1 MRKYLK
7 TIFACCLMVT
17 FKAQAQELTF
27 ISPIVEKG
35 VRQHLGFTDDEQIGF
50 QQLDTI
56 TSLDLSRRGVTDIRD
71 LVLMP
76 KLRTLDLNDNMV
88 EDLQPLSLLGEL
100 EWVDLS
106 YNNLKGIN
114 DLFYSTAKNLTIN
127 VAFNHIRDF
136 SLFASMSSCSFTFE
150 GVGLQVNE
158 NAPYMDV
165 CQFFTYIDNEE
176 KPIVSYRGYTNM
188 AAAANLKYGAS
199 NVSAQLD
206 GNTYQVAVTEN
217 LDEVTLVT
225 LSNGEQSETTYVVP
239 TAKYAA
245 GAGKTITMETGLPD
259 DYYLSSVYA
268 SQGTVEIDGN
278 KLKYTAP
285 AKAVSDIVVFS
296 YYQGATLKGFS
307 RYYVNMGTK
316 GDVNISGVVDVQ
328 DATLAVNYILGKVT
342 DEDAFDFLA
351 ADMNGDNQV
360 DVFDVTAIIN
370 AIFNESGSLSAAR
383 SLARQEG
390 DLEKVRLTASENGLL
405 IGIDRAN
412 RFTSFQFDVEVPQ
425 GTDLLDVTWNGN
437 SKHSLQFARIGE
449 NRYRVVA
456 LSMSSAPLPA
466 SDEALLC
473 LQLSGIPDGNVW
485 VGNVLFVTPEG
496 KALRLNG
503 DTMNMTTGIQGISH
517 TQGEQI
523 YDISGRQLDK
533 KREQLGKGVYII
545 NNKKVVIK

>member
-1 MRKYLK
+1 MKNDVNITCGSL
-7 TIFACCLMVT
+7 IFPA
-17 FKAQAQELTF
+17 
-27 ISPIVEKG
+27 I
-35 VRQHLGFTDDEQIGF
+35 
-50 QQLDTI
+50 
-56 TSLDLSRRGVTDIRD
+56 
-71 LVLMP
+71 
-76 KLRTLDLNDNMV
+76 
-88 EDLQPLSLLGEL
+88 
-100 EWVDLS
+100 
-106 YNNLKGIN
+106 
-114 DLFYSTAKNLTIN
+114 
-127 VAFNHIRDF
+127 
-136 SLFASMSSCSFTFE
+136 
-150 GVGLQVNE
+150 
-158 NAPYMDV
+158 
-165 CQFFTYIDNEE
+165 ID
-176 KPIVSYRGYTNM
+176 GYTNSVLL
-188 AAAANLKYGAS
+188 AEEPIE
-199 NVSAQLD
+199 
-206 GNTYQVAVTEN
+206 TTR
-217 LDEVTLVT
+217 VT
-225 LSNGEQSETTYVVP
+225 LSNGEKSEETYLVP
-239 TAKYAA
+239 SAIYSV
-245 GAGKTITMETGLPD
+245 GAGKTATLETGLPD
-259 DYYLSSVYA
+259 DYYISSAYA
-268 SQGTVEIDGN
+268 LKGSVEIDGN
-278 KLKYTAP
+278 RMKYTAP
-285 AKAVSDIVVFS
+285 AKAVSDIVFFR
-296 YYQGATLKGFS
+296 YYQGSNQKGFS
-307 RYYVNMGTK
+307 RFSVNMGKK
-316 GDVNISGVVDVQ
+316 GDVNISGIVDVQ
-328 DATLAVNYILGKVT
+328 DATLAVNYILGKSS
-342 DEDAFDFLA
+342 DEYDYVA

-370 AIFNESGSLSAAR
+370 AIFNESGNLSAAR

-473 LQLSGIPDGNVW
+473 LQLSGIPDGSVW

>member
-1 MRKYLK
+1 
-7 TIFACCLMVT
+7 V
-17 FKAQAQELTF
+17 
-27 ISPIVEKG
+27 
-35 VRQHLGFTDDEQIGF
+35 
-50 QQLDTI
+50 
-56 TSLDLSRRGVTDIRD
+56 
-71 LVLMP
+71 
-76 KLRTLDLNDNMV
+76 
-88 EDLQPLSLLGEL
+88 
-100 EWVDLS
+100 
-106 YNNLKGIN
+106 
-114 DLFYSTAKNLTIN
+114 N
-127 VAFNHIRDF
+127 VAGNYIKDF
-136 SLFASMSSCSFTFE
+136 SYLFSTSSCQLLLE
-150 GVGLQVNE
+150 GMGAQQQVK
-158 NAPYMDV
+158 NAPYFNVYQLYADIVETGEPEACYRGFTNMEDGVFLACGSLSVPAVMD
-165 CQFFTYIDNEE
+165 
-176 KPIVSYRGYTNM
+176 GYTNSVI
-188 AAAANLKYGAS
+188 LPK
-199 NVSAQLD
+199 D
-206 GNTYQVAVTEN
+206 
-217 LDEVTLVT
+217 LDEATLVT

-259 DYYLSSVYA
+259 DYYISSAYA
-268 SQGTVEIDGN
+268 LKGSVEIDGN
-278 KLKYTAP
+278 RMKYTAP

-296 YYQGATLKGFS
+296 YYQGSTLKGFS
-307 RYYVNMGTK
+307 RYSVNMGKK
-316 GDVNISGVVDVQ
+316 GDVNISGIVDVQ
-328 DATLAVNYILGKVT
+328 DATLAVNYILGKSS
-342 DEDAFDFLA
+342 DEYDYVA

-370 AIFNESGSLSAAR
+370 TIFNESGSLSAAR

-390 DLEKVRLTASENGLL
+390 DLEKVRLTASEDGLL

-437 SKHSLQFARIGE
+437 TKHSLQFARIGE

>member
-1 MRKYLK
+1 M
-7 TIFACCLMVT
+7 T
-17 FKAQAQELTF
+17 FYSAEF
-27 ISPIVEKG
+27 EGG
-35 VRQHLGFTDDEQIGF
+35 VREHLGLNPTDPVLQS
-50 QQLDTI
+50 QMDTI
-56 TSLDLSRRGVTDIRD
+56 TTLNLAGLGITDIRD
-71 LVLMP
+71 VVYLTNVRNLNLSGNEIKDLLPMLPLEKLSVLDISSNSLVDVSVLAFSSSEC
-76 KLRTLDLNDNMV
+76 LTV
-88 EDLQPLSLLGEL
+88 FL
-100 EWVDLS
+100 ESNYID
-106 YNNLKGIN
+106 
-114 DLFYSTAKNLTIN
+114 
-127 VAFNHIRDF
+127 DF
-136 SLFASMSSCSFTFE
+136 SCLYGHMSCELTLIGMNSQRKKEALFFDIYHLFACINNDGRS
-150 GVGLQVNE
+150 VVN
-158 NAPYMDV
+158 
-165 CQFFTYIDNEE
+165 
-176 KPIVSYRGYTNM
+176 YRGYTNM

-206 GNTYQVAVTEN
+206 GNTYQVAVTE
-217 LDEVTLVT
+217 EPTETTRVT
-225 LSNGEQSETTYVVP
+225 LSNGEKSEETYVVP
-239 TAKYAA
+239 SAIYSV
-245 GAGKTITMETGLPD
+245 GAGKTATLETGLPD
-259 DYYLSSVYA
+259 DYYISSAYA
-268 SQGTVEIDGN
+268 LKGSVEIDGN
-278 KLKYTAP
+278 RMKYTAP
-285 AKAVSDIVVFS
+285 AKAVSDIVFFR
-296 YYQGATLKGFS
+296 YYQGSNQKGFS
-307 RYYVNMGTK
+307 RFSVNMGKK
-316 GDVNISGVVDVQ
+316 GDVNISGIVDVQ
-328 DATLAVNYILGKVT
+328 DATLAVNYILGKSS
-342 DEDAFDFLA
+342 DEYDYVA

-437 SKHSLQFARIGE
+437 TKHSLQFARIGE

-473 LQLSGIPDGNVW
+473 LQLSGIPDGSVW

>member
-1 MRKYLK
+1 MKNK
-7 TIFACCLMVT
+7 IMT
-17 FKAQAQELTF
+17 FILAIAAISVHAQKVTF
-27 ISPIVEKG
+27 ISEEFKTG
-35 VRQHLGFTDDEQIGF
+35 VKTHLGLGDKDEV
-50 QQLDTI
+50 QQAQTDTI
-56 TSLDLSRRGVTDIRD
+56 TIIDLSGLEIVDISD
-71 LVLMP
+71 VSYMP
-76 KLRTLDLNDNMV
+76 NVKWIDFGDNMI
-88 EDLQPLSLLGEL
+88 EDVTPLASLEYLHYVNLRRNAL
-100 EWVDLS
+100 E
-106 YNNLKGIN
+106 
-114 DLFYSTAKNLTIN
+114 TIN
-127 VAFNHIRDF
+127 PLAFACTDSLYVNVAGNYIKDF
-136 SLFASMSSCSFTFE
+136 SYLFSTSSCQLLLE
-150 GVGLQVNE
+150 GMGAQQQVK
-158 NAPYMDV
+158 NAPYFNVYQLYADIVETGEPEACYRGFTNMEDGVFLACGSLSVPAVMD
-165 CQFFTYIDNEE
+165 
-176 KPIVSYRGYTNM
+176 GYTNSVI
-188 AAAANLKYGAS
+188 LPK
-199 NVSAQLD
+199 D
-206 GNTYQVAVTEN
+206 
-217 LDEVTLVT
+217 LDEATLVT

-259 DYYLSSVYA
+259 DYYISSAYA
-268 SQGTVEIDGN
+268 LKGSVEIDGN
-278 KLKYTAP
+278 RMKYTAP

-296 YYQGATLKGFS
+296 YYQGSTLKGFS
-307 RYYVNMGTK
+307 RYSVNMGKK
-316 GDVNISGVVDVQ
+316 GDVNISGIVDVQ
-328 DATLAVNYILGKVT
+328 DATLAVNYILGKSS
-342 DEDAFDFLA
+342 DEYDYVA

-370 AIFNESGSLSAAR
+370 TIFNESGSLSAAR

-390 DLEKVRLTASENGLL
+390 DLEKVRLTASEDGLL

-437 SKHSLQFARIGE
+437 TKHSLQFARIGE